1 MFIWDF
7 VANTVLGQ
15 ILDWFYG
22 QIVGF
27 LGNFFA
33 EMGSMGAELFDM
45 SWVQS
50 IVLFFSYL
58 GWALY
63 AVGLVVA
70 CFECGV
76 EYSSGR
82 GNVRETILNAF
93 KGFLAVELFTQLP
106 VRLYVLAIS
115 LQSSLTAGITGFGT
129 VTIGDVA
136 KQILE
141 NFSLVDSIANLV
153 NLWRF
158 HEHAHQR
165 SYAAVLPDPYGLCY
179 YQGVFC
185 QPQARRH
192 LTYPDRRGEPV
203 YVQRTER
210 VHRWFHPVVQ
220 TGHWLVPDRLF
231 AGHHSG
237 GGPDGIQRSRSA
249 GFGPDA
255 LRR

>member
-45 SWVQS
+45 NWVQS

-153 NLWRF
+153 NLTPF
-158 HEHAHQR
+158 GGFMNTPT
-165 SYAAVLPDPYGLCY
+165 SGL
-179 YQGVFC
+179 
-185 QPQARRH
+185 
-192 LTYPDRRGEPV
+192 T
-203 YVQRTER
+203 
-210 VHRWFHPVVQ
+210 
-220 TGHWLVPDRLF
+220 
-231 AGHHSG
+231 
-237 GGPDGIQRSRSA
+237 
-249 GFGPDA
+249 
-255 LRR
+255 

>member
-1 MFIWDF
+1 M
-7 VANTVLGQ
+7 
-15 ILDWFYG
+15 
-22 QIVGF
+22 
-27 LGNFFA
+27 
-33 EMGSMGAELFDM
+33 
-45 SWVQS
+45 
-50 IVLFFSYL
+50 LFFSYL

-153 NLWRF
+153 NLTPF
-158 HEHAHQR
+158 GGFMNTPT
-165 SYAAVLPDPYGLCY
+165 SGL
-179 YQGVFC
+179 
-185 QPQARRH
+185 
-192 LTYPDRRGEPV
+192 T
-203 YVQRTER
+203 
-210 VHRWFHPVVQ
+210 
-220 TGHWLVPDRLF
+220 
-231 AGHHSG
+231 
-237 GGPDGIQRSRSA
+237 
-249 GFGPDA
+249 
-255 LRR
+255 